1 MGRKSDAH
9 GGNGDVFFDYEN
21 QTATKRLRNTS
32 TSEKISRYKREVEV
46 MELLR
51 ERHIPNIVEVLSVKV
66 DEEHPQNSEI
76 VMKKYDGNLEE
87 LISYTAGN
95 VKLTLKLLLPVI
107 KALKELSE
115 NNPPIYHRDLKPE
128 NILYKK
134 TGDDYELYIADF
146 GICFL
151 KDNNERITEE
161 ITAIGA
167 RMFIA
172 PEYEIGRVENVN
184 EKGDI
189 FSVGKL
195 IWWMINGI
203 KNALLPSNFWFVD
216 EFDLTKR
223 FPDNS
228 DIVAASVIIASCLKI
243 NPEERCDYNKLIA
256 MINAILDER
265 TRSKDAKRQYIIEL
279 SMEKKKMQFFE
290 KLKYNK
296 QLVNMFSI
304 AFLRA
309 LDAVNSRYPT
319 VSFLQTLKEEYSRKS
334 KDGVNFTSKNVDD
347 DAAHYLYSKNFDD
360 IYIPIYYVPASKGEI
375 YANVVVEYNVRS
387 SGKRERIKIEYD
399 PHGMIVANYKNSQ
412 VAFTT
417 SILEDF
423 FEDLI
428 SNYFDEE

>member
-1 MGRKSDAH
+1 M
-9 GGNGDVFFDYEN
+9 
-21 QTATKRLRNTS
+21 
-32 TSEKISRYKREVEV
+32 
-46 MELLR
+46 
-51 ERHIPNIVEVLSVKV
+51 
-66 DEEHPQNSEI
+66 
-76 VMKKYDGNLEE
+76 
-87 LISYTAGN
+87 
-95 VKLTLKLLLPVI
+95 
-107 KALKELSE
+107 
-115 NNPPIYHRDLKPE
+115 
-128 NILYKK
+128 
-134 TGDDYELYIADF
+134 
-146 GICFL
+146 
-151 KDNNERITEE
+151 
-161 ITAIGA
+161 
-167 RMFIA
+167 
-172 PEYEIGRVENVN
+172 
-184 EKGDI
+184 
-189 FSVGKL
+189 
-195 IWWMINGI
+195 
-203 KNALLPSNFWFVD
+203 
-216 EFDLTKR
+216 
-223 FPDNS
+223 
-228 DIVAASVIIASCLKI
+228 LKI

-360 IYIPIYYVPASKGEI
+360 VYIPIHYVPASKGEI

-387 SGKRERIKIEYD
+387 SGKRERMKIEYD

-417 SILEDF
+417 SVLEDF